1 MFMDFEDRLE
11 QMRSKVGQLAGDLAT
26 EEATKNAL
34 VMPFI
39 KDILGYDVF
48 NPLEVIPEFTAD
60 QGIKKGEKVDYAVKQ
75 HGSIQILIE
84 CKRAGDELGF
94 KHASQLY
101 RYFSVTEARIAI
113 LTNGIRYQF
122 FTDLDAA
129 NRMNKNPFMEVDFTN
144 FNWRLSDEIRK
155 LSKND
160 FDLGDVITAAGEL
173 KYTNRIKKLIA
184 EEFSQ
189 PSEEFV
195 VLFAGKVYDG
205 RLTQKAKEEFRD
217 IVQRATAQFLNDNLN
232 ERLKGAVR
240 DDYTQRSSALNRQ
253 EETEQEEGQGPQ
265 IETTAEELQGFYIVR
280 AILSDQVDINRI
292 TERDTLSYF
301 GVLLD
306 DNNRKPICRLHFNR
320 SQKYIGL
327 FDKDKKE
334 TRYPIRSPT
343 DIFQY
348 KGQLREAIGYY
359 DVPDTDEDP
368 ESEMVGS

>member
-1 MFMDFEDRLE
+1 MDFEDRLE

-129 NRMNKNPFMEVDFTN
+129 NRMDKNPFMEVDFTN

-195 VLFAGKVYDG
+195 ALFAGKVYDG

-240 DDYTQRSSALNRQ
+240 DDYTQRSSALSRQ

-292 TERDTLSYF
+292 AERDTLSYF

-327 FDKDKKE
+327 FDKDKRE
-334 TRYPIRSPT
+334 TRHPIRSPT

-348 KGQLREAIGYY
+348 KEQLRVTIGYY
-359 DVPDTDEDP
+359 DVSDTGQDL
-368 ESEMVGS
+368 ESEMAGS

>member
-1 MFMDFEDRLE
+1 MDFEDRLE
-11 QMRSKVGQLAGDLAT
+11 QMRAKVGQLAGELST

-75 HGSIQILIE
+75 NGLVQILIE

-101 RYFSVTEARIAI
+101 RYFSVTDARIAI
-113 LTNGIRYQF
+113 LTNGVRYQF

-129 NRMNKNPFMEVDFTN
+129 NRMDKNPFMEIDFAN

-160 FDLGDVITAAGEL
+160 FDLGDVINAAGEL
-173 KYTNRIKKLIA
+173 KYTNRIKKLVA
-184 EEFSQ
+184 EQFSN

-195 VLFAGKVYDG
+195 TLFASQVYDG
-205 RLTQKAKEEFRD
+205 RLTQRTKEDFRE
-217 IVQRATAQFLNDNLN
+217 IVRKATAQFLNDNLN
-232 ERLKGAVR
+232 DRLKGAVR
-240 DDYTQRSSALNRQ
+240 DDYTQRPEPSMRDGSD
-253 EETEQEEGQGPQ
+253 EEQGPQ
-265 IETTAEELQGFYIVR
+265 VETTAEELQGFYIVR
-280 AILSDQVDINRI
+280 AILSDHVDINRI
-292 TERDTLSYF
+292 IDRDTLSYF

-320 SQKYIGL
+320 AQKYLGL
-327 FDKDKKE
+327 FDENKKE
-334 TRYPIRSPT
+334 TRHPISAPT

-348 KGQLREAIGYY
+348 KDQIRHTIGYY
-359 DVPDTDEDP
+359 DTAPATTMEPLDRDETTQ
-368 ESEMVGS
+368 V

>member
-1 MFMDFEDRLE
+1 MSMDFEDRLE
-11 QMRSKVGQLAGDLAT
+11 QMRAKVGQLAGELST

-75 HGSIQILIE
+75 NGLVQILIE

-101 RYFSVTEARIAI
+101 RYFSVTDARIAI
-113 LTNGIRYQF
+113 LTNGVRYQF

-129 NRMNKNPFMEVDFTN
+129 NRMDKNPFMEIDFAN

-160 FDLGDVITAAGEL
+160 FDLGDVINAAGEL
-173 KYTNRIKKLIA
+173 KYTNRIKKLVA
-184 EEFSQ
+184 AQFSN

-195 VLFAGKVYDG
+195 ALFASQVYDG
-205 RLTQKAKEEFRD
+205 RLTQRTKEDFRE
-217 IVQRATAQFLNDNLN
+217 IVQKATAQFLNDNLN
-232 ERLKGAVR
+232 DRLKGAVR
-240 DDYTQRSSALNRQ
+240 DDYTQRPEPTTREDDS
-253 EETEQEEGQGPQ
+253 EEQGPQ
-265 IETTAEELQGFYIVR
+265 VETTAEELQGFYIVR

-292 TERDTLSYF
+292 IDRDTLSYF

-320 SQKYIGL
+320 AQKYIGL
-327 FDKDKKE
+327 FDENKKE
-334 TRYPIRSPT
+334 TRHPISAPT

-348 KGQLREAIGYY
+348 KDQIRTTISYY
-359 DVPDTDEDP
+359 DTAPATTMEPLDRDETTQ
-368 ESEMVGS
+368 V

>member
-1 MFMDFEDRLE
+1 MSMDFEDRLE
-11 QMRSKVGQLAGDLAT
+11 QMRTKVGQLAGELGT

-75 HGSIQILIE
+75 SGSIQILIE
-84 CKRAGDELGF
+84 CKRAGDSLGF

-113 LTNGIRYQF
+113 LTNGVRYQF

-129 NRMNKNPFMEVDFTN
+129 NRMDKNPFMEIDFQN

-160 FDLGDVITAAGEL
+160 FDLSDVINAAGEL
-173 KYTNRIKKLIA
+173 KYTNRIKRLIA
-184 EEFSQ
+184 EQFREPSDDFVAMFASQ
-189 PSEEFV
+189 
-195 VLFAGKVYDG
+195 VYEG
-205 RLTQKAKEEFRD
+205 RLTQKTKEDSRD
-217 IVQRATAQFLNDNLN
+217 IVQRATGQFLNDSLN
-232 ERLKGAVR
+232 ERLKGAVK
-240 DDYTQRSSALNRQ
+240 DDYAVRPSPPPS
-253 EETEQEEGQGPQ
+253 EEPLPDEGPQ
-265 IETTAEELQGFYIVR
+265 VETTAEELQGFYIVR
-280 AILSDQVDINRI
+280 AILSDEVDINRI
-292 TERDTLSYF
+292 IERDTLSYF

-320 SQKYIGL
+320 SQKYLGL
-327 FDKDKKE
+327 FDSEKVE
-334 TRYPIRSPT
+334 TRHPINTPT
-343 DIFQY
+343 DIFQF
-348 KGQLREAIGYY
+348 KDRLRETIGFY
-359 DVPDTDEDP
+359 DK
-368 ESEMVGS
+368 SEAETADVV

>member
-1 MFMDFEDRLE
+1 MSMDFEDRLE
-11 QMRSKVGQLAGDLAT
+11 QMRSKVGQLAGELST

-75 HGSIQILIE
+75 HGSVQILIE

-113 LTNGIRYQF
+113 LTNGVRYQF

-129 NRMNKNPFMEVDFTN
+129 NRMDRNPFMEVDFSN

-173 KYTNRIKKLIA
+173 KYTNRIKRLIA
-184 EEFSQ
+184 EEFAA

-195 VLFAGKVYDG
+195 SLFAGKVYDG
-205 RLTQKAKEEFRD
+205 RLTQKTKEEFRD
-217 IVQRATAQFLNDNLN
+217 IVQRAAAQFLNDNLN

-240 DDYTQRSSALNRQ
+240 DDYTQRPSVAADQQKES
-253 EETEQEEGQGPQ
+253 EEEQGPQ

-292 TERDTLSYF
+292 VDRDTLSYF

-327 FDKDKKE
+327 FDEAKKE
-334 TRYPIRSPT
+334 TRHPILSPT
-343 DIFQY
+343 DIFQF
-348 KGQLREAIGYY
+348 KEQLKRTIGYY
-359 DVPDTDEDP
+359 DEPAIE
-368 ESEMVGS
+368 EKEEGVGQGS